1 MNEKMNSSDA
11 QDLMTVYEKSNEIKL
26 PSLREKNEILNQI
39 KYAEKISHLFA
50 SGNCFYFLMNF
61 IDMKI
66 DYVSNSIF
74 NVLGIN
80 KDDASIDSLLS
91 IWHPEDL
98 KKMPNKEKLIFK
110 FLYEHI
116 PTSDI
121 LHYKVSYLN
130 RLKDSSGI
138 YKKILH
144 QSSAIALSLD
154 NKLEYTFTVETD
166 LSHLNI
172 PMSDKI
178 TFLGINGR
186 PSFYCDDM
194 KSIKPLKQTD
204 FNLTNREIEILSLIS
219 KGFSSK
225 SIAKELNISNHTV
238 TTHKKNIM
246 IKSNAENM
254 IHLISQLVIEGI
266 I

>member
-11 QDLMTVYEKSNEIKL
+11 QNLMTVYKKSNEIKL
-26 PSLREKNEILNQI
+26 PSFREKNEILNQI

-66 DYVSNSIF
+66 DYVSHSIF
-74 NVLGIN
+74 DVLGIDKAN
-80 KDDASIDSLLS
+80 ASIDSLLS
-91 IWHPEDL
+91 IWHPLDL
-98 KKMPNKEKLIFK
+98 KKMPHKEKLIFK
-110 FLYEHI
+110 FLFEHI

-130 RLKDSSGI
+130 RLKDSNGI

-144 QSSAIALSLD
+144 QSSAIGLSLD

-178 TFLGINGR
+178 TFLGTNGR
-186 PSFYCDDM
+186 PSFCCDDM
-194 KSIKPLKQTD
+194 KNIKPLKPTD
-204 FNLTNREIEILSLIS
+204 FNLTNREIEILSFIS
-219 KGFSSK
+219 KGYSSK
-225 SIAKELNISNHTV
+225 LIAMELNISIHTV
-238 TTHKKNIM
+238 RTHKKNIM
-246 IKSNAENM
+246 NKSNTKN
-254 IHLISQLVIEGI
+254 ITQLISQLIIEGI